1 MTKAHGLRG
10 DVIVRLTTDRTEERT
25 APGAVF
31 FVDGRTLEVAAAKPY
46 QKNWLVTFVGVDSRE
61 AADSLRGAVLQADEL
76 VGTDLVFAHQLIGKR
91 LVDQNGTDHGPIESL
106 IDNPASDLLELSD
119 GRMVPMVFFQ
129 AIEGD
134 IVLVDVPA
142 GLLDDGAVEVRDA

>member
-61 AADSLRGAVLQADEL
+61 AADSLRGAVLQADEI

-91 LVDQNGTDHGPIESL
+91 IVDQHGGTIAVD
-106 IDNPASDLLELSD
+106 DNHPKGACLVVTLPRGTE
-119 GRMVPMVFFQ
+119 
-129 AIEGD
+129 AIEQPSTGD
-134 IVLVDVPA
+134 VERLPA
-142 GLLDDGAVEVRDA
+142 ATTRTSARQEISPGARRSR